1 MLSVHSVSLETSETS
16 ETSEPSIQLSIVIP
30 IYNEAEVLPQ
40 LFLRL
45 EKVIQPLGLKTEVIL
60 IDDGSTDSSWLDI
73 LNYSSKGFDLH
84 CIALSRNFGKEAA
97 LTSGLK
103 SVSGEAVIILDADC
117 QDPPELIPDMLKA
130 WQNGADLVNMKRRI
144 RHGESWIKR
153 KTASIFYRVLSVVS
167 ETPIAENVGDFRLLN
182 RPVIDVINQL
192 GERNRYM
199 KGILSWPGFNQV
211 TMEYDREARVG
222 GTSKWSYWK
231 LFYLAVSGITAFS
244 NKPLRLASWM
254 GALVAFSSFIY
265 GAWVL
270 IKTLIF
276 GDAASGYPSMM
287 VVILFIGGI
296 QLITIGILG
305 EYVGRIFTEVKG
317 RPNYIIRKS
326 LNKQGSSE
334 HLKAIKSA

>member
-1 MLSVHSVSLETSETS
+1 MHSVDVSLSDTFES
-16 ETSEPSIQLSIVIP
+16 PNLLSIVIP
-30 IYNEAEVLPQ
+30 IFNEAEILPQ

-45 EKVIQPLGLKTEVIL
+45 EKVTRPLDIKTEIIL

-73 LNYSSKGFDLH
+73 QNYSPKGFDLH
-84 CIALSRNFGKEAA
+84 GISLSRNFGKEAA

-103 SVSGEAVIILDADC
+103 AVSGEAVIILDADC
-117 QDPPELIPDMLKA
+117 QDPPELIPKMLKE
-130 WQNGADLVNMKRRI
+130 WLNGADLVNMKRRT
-144 RHGESWIKR
+144 RHGESWFKR
-153 KTASIFYRVLSVVS
+153 KTASVFYQLLGALS
-167 ETPIAENVGDFRLLN
+167 ETSIPENVGDFRLLSKTVIKEIN
-182 RPVIDVINQL
+182 RL

-211 TMEYDREARVG
+211 TLEYDREARVG

-231 LFYLAVSGITAFS
+231 LIYLAVSGITAFS

-254 GALVAFSSFIY
+254 GSLVAVSSFLY

-276 GDAASGYPSMM
+276 GETVSGYPSMM

-317 RPNYIIRKS
+317 RPNYIIRQSLKKTSSPGLLKS
-326 LNKQGSSE
+326 
-334 HLKAIKSA
+334 IKGA

>member
-1 MLSVHSVSLETSETS
+1 MHSVDSVPPETYES
-16 ETSEPSIQLSIVIP
+16 PIQLSIVIP
-30 IYNEAEVLPQ
+30 VYNEAEVLPQ

-45 EKVIQPLGLKTEVIL
+45 EKVTRSLDLKTEVIL
-60 IDDGSTDSSWLDI
+60 VDDGSTDSSWLDI
-73 LNYSSKGFDLH
+73 HHYSPKGFDLH
-84 CIALSRNFGKEAA
+84 GITLSRNFGKEAA

-103 SVSGEAVIILDADC
+103 TASGESVIILDADC

-130 WQNGADLVNMKRRI
+130 WQNGADLVNMKRRT

-153 KTASIFYRVLSVVS
+153 KTASVFYRILGVLS
-167 ETPIAENVGDFRLLN
+167 ETPIPENVGDFRLLSK
-182 RPVIDVINQL
+182 PVINEINRL

-199 KGILSWPGFNQV
+199 KGILSWPGFTQV
-211 TMEYDREARVG
+211 TLEYDREARVG

-270 IKTLIF
+270 MKTLIF
-276 GDAASGYPSMM
+276 GDAVSGYPSMM
-287 VVILFIGGI
+287 VAILFIGGI

-317 RPNYIIRKS
+317 RPNFIIRQS
-326 LNKQGSSE
+326 LTKRGSSGF
-334 HLKAIKSA
+334 LKSIKRA